1 MSGHFTW
8 FDLMTTDTAEDER
21 FYGDAL
27 GYGTQKWDGPMPY
40 TIWSAGGVPFG
51 GLMDL
56 PEKARAMGAPSH
68 WLGYVAV
75 PDVDAAAAKAT
86 SLGATVLVPPT
97 TITPTAKFTVLADP
111 QGAVI
116 AMYSSTDGGAKPV
129 ANVCWH
135 ELMTEDMDGA
145 IAFYG
150 AMFGWTKGPSM
161 DLGPAGTYQL
171 LHIGD
176 TPMVGVMR
184 RPPEMPMPAWGV
196 LPWGAKRRYGRRGW
210 QGGRREAAAW
220 PHRSP
225 GWGVRRHVV
234 GPDRRGLRG
243 RRKVLAAVGPPVA
256 GS

>member
-1 MSGHFTW
+1 MSMSGHFTW
-8 FDLMTTDTAEDER
+8 FDLMTTDTAEAER

-40 TIWSAGGVPFG
+40 TIWSAGGIPFG

-97 TITPTAKFTVLADP
+97 TITPTAKFTVLTDP

-150 AMFGWTKGPSM
+150 AMFGWTKGASM
-161 DLGPAGTYQL
+161 DMGPAGTYQL

-184 RPPEMPMPAWGV
+184 RPPEMPMPAWGYYHGV
-196 LPWGAKRRYGRRGW
+196 PSVGPAIEAGKAAGAKLLHGPIEVP
-210 QGGRREAAAW
+210 GGEFVATLLDPTGAVYA
-220 PHRSP
+220 
-225 GWGVRRHVV
+225 VV
-234 GPDRRGLRG
+234 G
-243 RRKVLAAVGPPVA
+243 K
-256 GS
+256 S